1 MQTDPISDLLT
12 RIRNAAVARHDT
24 FRMPASSI
32 KKSIAEILKAE
43 GYIADVRSET
53 WGEGNKKES
62 LTIVMKY
69 GRDREVPFV
78 GVRRV
83 SRPGRR
89 VYVGH
94 GDIPRV
100 LSGLGVS
107 ILSTS
112 SGLMTDRDARKKKLG
127 GELLCEVW

>member
-1 MQTDPISDLLT
+1 MMTDPISDMLT
-12 RIRNAAVARHDT
+12 RIRNASLARLEST
-24 FRMPASSI
+24 EMPLSSV
-32 KKSIAEILKAE
+32 KKNVAEILKAE
-43 GYIADVRSET
+43 GYVADVKVSDADF
-53 WGEGNKKES
+53 GK
-62 LTIVMKY
+62 LTVVLKY
-69 GRDREVPFV
+69 GRDRKSAIA

-94 GDIPRV
+94 EQIPQV
-100 LSGLGVS
+100 HNGLGIA

-112 SGLMTDRDARKKKLG
+112 KGVMTDRDARTNHLG